1 MYFDDF
7 IAQQIM
13 KTNDSSP
20 SHYVGARQPIRRL
33 LRTLWSG
40 IRQVGWGIDAFS
52 SVRHGIDV
60 PPDHGARNRPT
71 SSRPRCARA
80 VCAIAPR
87 AAAGG

>member
-13 KTNDSSP
+13 QTSDASSS
-20 SHYVGARQPIRRL
+20 SHYVGAQQPIPHL

-40 IRQVGWGIDAFS
+40 VRQVACGIDAFS

-60 PPDHGARNRPT
+60 PPDHGAR
-71 SSRPRCARA
+71 SRPRS
-80 VCAIAPR
+80 VPR
-87 AAAGG
+87 HPRP

>member
-13 KTNDSSP
+13 KTNDPSP
-20 SHYVGARQPIRRL
+20 WHDVGARQPIRHL

-40 IRQVGWGIDAFS
+40 IRRVAWGIDAFS
-52 SVRHGIDV
+52 RVSHGIDV

-71 SSRPRCARA
+71 SSPRH
-80 VCAIAPR
+80 PWP
-87 AAAGG
+87 